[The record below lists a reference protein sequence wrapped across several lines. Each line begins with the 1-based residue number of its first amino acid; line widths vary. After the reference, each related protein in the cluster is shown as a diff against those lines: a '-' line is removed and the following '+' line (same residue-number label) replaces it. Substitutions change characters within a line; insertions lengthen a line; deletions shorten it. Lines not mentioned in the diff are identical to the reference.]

1 MWAGVAF
8 VLASIVASVTI
19 DRSNGGLPLAENGV
33 PSPFHAID
41 ACSEEPISLPGGRR
55 IGDERV
61 ALRSNGIA
69 RGLVCTPT
77 RLTAIVEPRTI
88 GASEHVVVSWRG
100 SSLWEAHLEGPQR
113 LVVELPGPG
122 WVAIGSV
129 TVPTGTDVDLERSGL
144 WIFELS
150 VAPSP

>member
-1 MWAGVAF
+1 MWAGIVFAL
-8 VLASIVASVTI
+8 VSIVASVAI
-19 DRSNGGLPLAENGV
+19 DSVNGGPPLAENGV
-33 PSPFHAID
+33 PSAFHTSD
-41 ACSEEPISLPGGRR
+41 ACSEEPFRLPGSRR
-55 IGDERV
+55 IDDARV
-61 ALRSNGIA
+61 ELRGNGIA

-88 GASEHVVVSWRG
+88 GAPVHVVVSWRG
-100 SSLWEAHLEGPQR
+100 STLWEARLEVPQR

-129 TVPTGTDVDLERSGL
+129 TVPTGTEVDVERSGL
-144 WIFELS
+144 WISELS